1 MTFPWSVLFQPA
13 VWLVAALSL
22 GAGWLGGHVAGSSA
36 ARLRCDADALRV
48 EVQVL
53 GQRLATIDTA
63 LAADAVRAVE
73 LQTPDLRNQ
82 KAVNETPPNDAA
94 CLDRAAAGRV
104 RTVR

>member
-1 MTFPWSVLFQPA
+1 MTFPWTLLFQPA

-53 GQRLATIDTA
+53 GQRLATIDAA

-73 LQTPDLRNQ
+73 LQSPDVRNQ
-82 KAVNETPPNDAA
+82 KAVNETPANTAS

-104 RTVR
+104 RAVR